1 MSYEFMSELVLLLM
15 MMMKVNVF
23 VLLLLLNRHTTRCF
37 LSLVTCRLSNEDTFA
52 FYDLMRPG
60 PDAFTSQRQ
69 LFKGGEVCVG
79 GVFPKKKV
87 ESLWKILRDC
97 DKAQSLLHTR
107 QRGFRRRAPIKF
119 CRLFL
124 GGKAGGR
131 RGEERPGFGR
141 VVGVRLYRIVYQ

>member
-1 MSYEFMSELVLLLM
+1 MSYEFMSELVLLLLL

-23 VLLLLLNRHTTRCF
+23 VFLLNRHTTRCF

-79 GVFPKKKV
+79 GVFP
-87 ESLWKILRDC
+87 
-97 DKAQSLLHTR
+97 
-107 QRGFRRRAPIKF
+107 
-119 CRLFL
+119 
-124 GGKAGGR
+124 
-131 RGEERPGFGR
+131 
-141 VVGVRLYRIVYQ
+141 

>member
-23 VLLLLLNRHTTRCF
+23 ALLLLLNRHTTRCF

-69 LFKGGEVCVG
+69 LFKGGG
-79 GVFPKKKV
+79 GVCWWGIP
-87 ESLWKILRDC
+87 
-97 DKAQSLLHTR
+97 
-107 QRGFRRRAPIKF
+107 
-119 CRLFL
+119 
-124 GGKAGGR
+124 
-131 RGEERPGFGR
+131 
-141 VVGVRLYRIVYQ
+141 

>member
-1 MSYEFMSELVLLLM
+1 MSYDFMSELVLLLM

-69 LFKGGEVCVG
+69 LFKGGG
-79 GVFPKKKV
+79 GVCWWGIP
-87 ESLWKILRDC
+87 
-97 DKAQSLLHTR
+97 
-107 QRGFRRRAPIKF
+107 
-119 CRLFL
+119 
-124 GGKAGGR
+124 
-131 RGEERPGFGR
+131 
-141 VVGVRLYRIVYQ
+141 